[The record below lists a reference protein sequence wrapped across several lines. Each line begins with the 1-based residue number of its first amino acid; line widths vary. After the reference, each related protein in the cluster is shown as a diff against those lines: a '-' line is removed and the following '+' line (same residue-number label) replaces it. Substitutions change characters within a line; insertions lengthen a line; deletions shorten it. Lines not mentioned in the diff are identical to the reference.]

1 MRNKGIKFIN
11 FICAMSL
18 LISILV
24 ISMLIQADM
33 NNDTNSENIIEIVDS
48 KDIVD
53 LASVSDAEKTEI
65 DNDKMESIAAKDSDN
80 SENQDKSFEDEL
92 ATDSDALERDGL
104 FDFETFGGNIDYVHV
119 SPNIYWEGDDLDTV
133 YVGRGQEE
141 RNAAQESLSTKKSID
156 YVNHTITW
164 SMTIINQGNTWW
176 LDRPNGFP
184 RDTEV
189 HLYIPKHQGDI
200 VISRRHSRAGSKI
213 MDLKKGMG
221 NNRQI
226 NRNGSLVMD
235 PNNRPFSEWYEYFR
249 NAAGNAATDEQIKR
263 NGGIPGITSNIN
275 WFTDT
280 GVISQIYRD
289 NDTQGIGPG
298 ESITYIFTTRH
309 SKEENLDNAVGGIS
323 IRHQNR
329 SNERYMLRGKFGV
342 ARRHD
347 LRTPNFRYV
356 KDKNNL
362 TEAEK
367 ERLRKD
373 VVNKTIE
380 YYKRSDTAFG
390 DEEVEELKAAYNDG
404 NIDISNI
411 GEVFVTWDDGTK
423 SRLLNVAD
431 YIGED
436 KNPPIINIT
445 PDKVSILSK
454 NDPIEF
460 NVSAKD
466 EEGFLSELDT
476 VDLPEGLR
484 VVEKQLNNKTGSM
497 KIVGNLTNIN
507 SLGESKIKI
516 RARDSWG
523 NTSEKEVIIDT
534 SMVPVGT
541 NESGYKLPL
550 LIIFVSFFAF
560 SYAFINLRQKEEY

>member
-65 DNDKMESIAAKDSDN
+65 DNDKTESIAAKDSDN
-80 SENQDKSFEDEL
+80 SENQDKSLEDEL

-104 FDFETFGGNIDYVHV
+104 FDFETFGGNIDYV
-119 SPNIYWEGDDLDTV
+119 
-133 YVGRGQEE
+133 GRGQEE
-141 RNAAQESLSTKKSID
+141 RNAAQASLSTKKSID

-164 SMTIINQGNTWW
+164 SMTIINQGNNWW

-347 LRTPNFRYV
+347 LRTPDFRYV

-373 VVNKTIE
+373 
-380 YYKRSDTAFG
+380 
-390 DEEVEELKAAYNDG
+390 
-404 NIDISNI
+404 
-411 GEVFVTWDDGTK
+411 
-423 SRLLNVAD
+423 D
-431 YIGED
+431 Y
-436 KNPPIINIT
+436 
-445 PDKVSILSK
+445 
-454 NDPIEF
+454 
-460 NVSAKD
+460 
-466 EEGFLSELDT
+466 
-476 VDLPEGLR
+476 
-484 VVEKQLNNKTGSM
+484 
-497 KIVGNLTNIN
+497 
-507 SLGESKIKI
+507 
-516 RARDSWG
+516 
-523 NTSEKEVIIDT
+523 
-534 SMVPVGT
+534 
-541 NESGYKLPL
+541 
-550 LIIFVSFFAF
+550 
-560 SYAFINLRQKEEY
+560 

>member
-65 DNDKMESIAAKDSDN
+65 DNDKTESIAAKDSDN
-80 SENQDKSFEDEL
+80 SENQDKSLEDEL

-141 RNAAQESLSTKKSID
+141 RNAAQASLSTKKSID

-164 SMTIINQGNTWW
+164 SMTIINQGNNWW

-347 LRTPNFRYV
+347 LRTPDFRYV

-550 LIIFVSFFAF
+550 LIIFASFFAF